1 MKKLI
6 SVVLA
11 LIALTG
17 SLPVLAREQRQPLD
31 VQQCSIHAPYGLAKT
46 NVLLKPICRQAYL
59 SMYDPQAKIPLYVE
73 WTVTPVA
80 VIGCEPRSNA
90 FASDDSIL
98 NSPTPE
104 DYAGSGYD
112 KGHMSPNADQS
123 WSQQT
128 EYESFL
134 MTNMA
139 PQAPSFNRGVWKLL
153 ETSVRAWAVVNN
165 RPFTVISGSVYD
177 TNNKRIG
184 KGVVVPHAY
193 YKIVMDTKT
202 GQVAGWYFPHVAPY
216 PNLGTDLT
224 KYRASIADIETRAKI
239 DFPFPTNIRE
249 LPVGSEWSTD
259 FGKLLYVKK
268 TYCGRKAKM

>member
-17 SLPVLAREQRQPLD
+17 SLPVLAREQRNPLNL
-31 VQQCSIHAPYGLAKT
+31 QQCAIHAPYGLGKT
-46 NVLLKPICRQAYL
+46 TVPVTPICRQAYL
-59 SMYDPQAKIPLYVE
+59 SMYDPSAKIPLYVE
-73 WTVTPVA
+73 WTVTPLA
-80 VIGCEPRSNA
+80 AIGCEPRSNA
-90 FASDDSIL
+90 FDSDDSIP
-98 NSPTPE
+98 NGPTPE

-112 KGHMSPNADQS
+112 KGHMAPNADQS
-123 WSQQT
+123 WDPQV

-139 PQAPSFNRGVWKLL
+139 PQSPSFNRGVWKLL
-153 ETSVRAWAVVNN
+153 ETSVRAWTVVYN
-165 RPFTVISGSVYD
+165 RPFTVISGTIYD
-177 TNNKRIG
+177 NNDKRIG
-184 KGVVVPHAY
+184 NGVVVPHAF
-193 YKIVMDTKT
+193 YKIVMDTTT
-202 GQVAGWYFPHVAPY
+202 GQVSGWYFPHVVPY

-224 KYRASIADIETRAKI
+224 KYRVSIATIEKQAKV
-239 DFPFPTNIRE
+239 DFPFPDKTKEVPI
-249 LPVGSEWSTD
+249 GKEWTTD